1 MPVNEVGSIEKLMN
15 HLIVRGVTEQNP
27 ATPRV
32 LRGFLFLY
40 FNFLLQKSTLGWT
53 SGLANPLKAI
63 SKMYF

>member
-15 HLIVRGVTEQNP
+15 HLIVRGVTKQNP

-40 FNFLLQKSTLGWT
+40 FRNLLLKSTLEWT
-53 SGLANPLKAI
+53 CGTSNPLKVL
-63 SKMYF
+63 SKNYS